1 MKSYLIS
8 LTIIGMASL
17 GMAWMPAIT
26 QRFRISYSI
35 VYVLIGVLLYSLVD
49 ALPWPNPIW
58 EETYAVHL
66 TELIIIISL
75 MGTWS
80 GKEMTSLSPPPL
92 RTVRTRHRVHGSSNR
107 RTPRGA
113 LLL

>member
-1 MKSYLIS
+1 V
-8 LTIIGMASL
+8 L
-17 GMAWMPAIT
+17 GPARGRQGRG
-26 QRFRISYSI
+26 QR
-35 VYVLIGVLLYSLVD
+35 
-49 ALPWPNPIW
+49 
-58 EETYAVHL
+58 
-66 TELIIIISL
+66 
-75 MGTWS
+75 S

>member
-1 MKSYLIS
+1 MQAVRHSRFLGLLQSPCRRTIGTIPEDIRPLKTIKGQDYMIRGLAWSLDGKYLAFNGS
-8 LTIIGMASL
+8 ENTFHLL
-17 GMAWMPAIT
+17 N
-26 QRFRISYSI
+26 
-35 VYVLIGVLLYSLVD
+35 YVT
-49 ALPWPNPIW
+49 N
-58 EETYAVHL
+58 
-66 TELIIIISL
+66 
-75 MGTWS
+75 WS